1 MSTYTPT
8 LQCSCFRS
16 VLLWALFYYLYSFT
30 LAGIV
35 PLSEIPTRA
44 LGSLLVRCFV
54 FRTQITAGSAGW
66 HWIPRGHRWFPS
78 LLHPLDIQGV
88 ERDSLLCATFSLY
101 FMLDQMLYYTDF
113 VLSFVLYCGT
123 FTFVV
128 PDLYSFFCSTDVNM
142 YSDSRLF
149 TFQLACIF
157 RTLMLQL
164 SVVNSALKMYF
175 ISISV
180 MYFLWI
186 VVLFPYYCCSGWHV
200 YCFTPPYLCW
210 RCCTHDN
217 DVPPPFTGHG
227 ASLLVSELQVH
238 TRWTGF

>member
-1 MSTYTPT
+1 M
-8 LQCSCFRS
+8 
-16 VLLWALFYYLYSFT
+16 
-30 LAGIV
+30 
-35 PLSEIPTRA
+35 
-44 LGSLLVRCFV
+44 
-54 FRTQITAGSAGW
+54 
-66 HWIPRGHRWFPS
+66 
-78 LLHPLDIQGV
+78 

-186 VVLFPYYCCSGWHV
+186 VVLFPCYCLLWMACLLLLRPHTCADAV
-200 YCFTPPYLCW
+200 ALMIMTYL
-210 RCCTHDN
+210 RPSPGN
-217 DVPPPFTGHG
+217 GESQP
-227 ASLLVSELQVH
+227 
-238 TRWTGF
+238 